1 MGPRNICKASTKL
14 YTVRKAIQTTT
25 KTKKKHENYFAR
37 QNEKS
42 NDRIVCAHH
51 LMPNSGHLID
61 LEFNAVALSIF
72 FLGLMEINFAS
83 ILILHL

>member
-14 YTVRKAIQTTT
+14 YTVRKAIQTN
-25 KTKKKHENYFAR
+25 KKKKHENYFAR
-37 QNEKS
+37 QNEKP

-51 LMPNSGHLID
+51 LMPSLGHLID

-72 FLGLMEINFAS
+72 FLGLMEINFAF
-83 ILILHL
+83 ILILH